1 MAAACGSL
9 QHIFDNP
16 LPETPSSLIETI
28 SSSWNQ
34 STSLK
39 TIDDSSFTEIF
50 GELHFK
56 ENNSVSS
63 SSSSS
68 CGLSSSS
75 FSSCVPLSSASSSY
89 SSSSS
94 SFFLDAIHQSE
105 IERLENNNNKDKYES
120 NKSPVSSYSQITSNN
135 TNISHKNNKQDRHS
149 DSFSSKA
156 SDSLSMCTEGLGFE
170 SSDDV
175 EDLINDLSNEDHHHQ
190 QQQQHQQQRQQE
202 EQQHQQQKQQE
213 EREQGRKTTRIS
225 CRIENRVIFNQDYNL
240 KRSRTKNRSSF
251 PPPISCIG
259 RSGKPWVCFKSFR
272 EDGRFIL
279 KEIRIP
285 TQEFLHACREDGR
298 LMMHV
303 IQSDDEI
310 VDEDEDEDE
319 IYDDDDDDDSYN
331 VEEGHDNNHD
341 AKHV

>member
-1 MAAACGSL
+1 MSAACGSL
-9 QHIFDNP
+9 QHIFEKP
-16 LPETPSSLIETI
+16 LPENPSLIESI

-34 STSLK
+34 SKSLK
-39 TIDDSSFTEIF
+39 HIDDSSFTEIF

-56 ENNSVSS
+56 ENNCVTVSTSSSFSS
-63 SSSSS
+63 SSVGS
-68 CGLSSSS
+68 SSSS
-75 FSSCVPLSSASSSY
+75 FSSCLPLSSASSSF
-89 SSSSS
+89 SSTSS
-94 SFFLDAIHQSE
+94 SFFLDAAIHQSE
-105 IERLENNNNKDKYES
+105 IEGLDNNKDKYERNS
-120 NKSPVSSYSQITSNN
+120 KSPVSSYSKITSNK
-135 TNISHKNNKQDRHS
+135 SKQDRHN
-149 DSFSSKA
+149 DSLSSRT

-175 EDLINDLSNEDHHHQ
+175 EDLMNDLRNEDLPHNHQ
-190 QQQQHQQQRQQE
+190 QQQEQE
-202 EQQHQQQKQQE
+202 QEQKQQ
-213 EREQGRKTTRIS
+213 GRRTRIS
-225 CRIENRVIFNQDYNL
+225 CRLENRVFFNQDYNS
-240 KRSRTKNRSSF
+240 KRSRTKKRSSF

-310 VDEDEDEDE
+310 VDEDEDDEDE
-319 IYDDDDDDDSYN
+319 DEDDDDDGDNNDENN
-331 VEEGHDNNHD
+331 VEEGHDN
-341 AKHV
+341 KHV

>member
-1 MAAACGSL
+1 MAACGSL
-9 QHIFDNP
+9 QHIFEKP
-16 LPETPSSLIETI
+16 LPENPTLIESL
-28 SSSWNQ
+28 SSTSWNN
-34 STSLK
+34 SKSLK
-39 TIDDSSFTEIF
+39 PNIDNSSFTEIF

-56 ENNSVSS
+56 ENNSSISS
-63 SSSSS
+63 SSSSLVS
-68 CGLSSSS
+68 SSSS
-75 FSSCVPLSSASSSY
+75 FSSCLPQSSASSSL
-89 SSSSS
+89 SSSS

-105 IERLENNNNKDKYES
+105 IEGLDNIKDKYER
-120 NKSPVSSYSQITSNN
+120 NKSPISSYYPN
-135 TNISHKNNKQDRHS
+135 TNSCSQKKQDRHS
-149 DSFSSKA
+149 DSFSSRT

-175 EDLINDLSNEDHHHQ
+175 EDLMNDLSIENQ
-190 QQQQHQQQRQQE
+190 KQQQE
-202 EQQHQQQKQQE
+202 EEK
-213 EREQGRKTTRIS
+213 GRTRVPY
-225 CRIENRVIFNQDYNL
+225 RPENQIIINHDYS
-240 KRSRTKNRSSF
+240 KRSRTNKGSF

-303 IQSDDEI
+303 IHSDDEI
-310 VDEDEDEDE
+310 VDEDEYEDEDE
-319 IYDDDDDDDSYN
+319 DDDDDTQN
-331 VEEGHDNNHD
+331 VEEEHD

>member
-1 MAAACGSL
+1 MSAACGSL
-9 QHIFDNP
+9 QHIFEKP
-16 LPETPSSLIETI
+16 LPENPSLIESI

-34 STSLK
+34 SKSLK
-39 TIDDSSFTEIF
+39 PIDDSSFTEIF

-56 ENNSVSS
+56 ENNSVT
-63 SSSSS
+63 
-68 CGLSSSS
+68 LSTSSS
-75 FSSCVPLSSASSSY
+75 FSSSSALSSASSSF
-89 SSSSS
+89 SSTSS

-105 IERLENNNNKDKYES
+105 IEGLDNNKDKYES
-120 NKSPVSSYSQITSNN
+120 NKS
-135 TNISHKNNKQDRHS
+135 KQDRHS
-149 DSFSSKA
+149 ESLSSRT

-170 SSDDV
+170 SSDDI
-175 EDLINDLSNEDHHHQ
+175 EDLMKDLGNEDLPHNHHHHQ
-190 QQQQHQQQRQQE
+190 QE
-202 EQQHQQQKQQE
+202 L
-213 EREQGRKTTRIS
+213 
-225 CRIENRVIFNQDYNL
+225 ENRVFFNQDYNS
-240 KRSRTKNRSSF
+240 KRSRTKKRSSF

-310 VDEDEDEDE
+310 VDEDEDDEDE
-319 IYDDDDDDDSYN
+319 NEDDDGDNNDGNN
-331 VEEGHDNNHD
+331 VEEGHDN
-341 AKHV
+341 KHV

>member
-1 MAAACGSL
+1 MSAACGSL
-9 QHIFDNP
+9 QHIFEKPLPDNP
-16 LPETPSSLIETI
+16 SLIESI

-34 STSLK
+34 SKSLK
-39 TIDDSSFTEIF
+39 PIDDSSFTEIF

-56 ENNSVSS
+56 ENNSVTLSTSSSFSS
-63 SSSSS
+63 SSVGS
-68 CGLSSSS
+68 SSSS
-75 FSSCVPLSSASSSY
+75 FSSCLPLSSASSSF
-89 SSSSS
+89 SSTSS

-105 IERLENNNNKDKYES
+105 IEGLDNNKDKYERY
-120 NKSPVSSYSQITSNN
+120 NKSPVSSYSPITSNK
-135 TNISHKNNKQDRHS
+135 SKQDRHS
-149 DSFSSKA
+149 ESLSSRT

-170 SSDDV
+170 SSDDI
-175 EDLINDLSNEDHHHQ
+175 EDLMNDLGNEDLPHNHHQ
-190 QQQQHQQQRQQE
+190 EQE
-202 EQQHQQQKQQE
+202 QEQEQKQQ
-213 EREQGRKTTRIS
+213 GRRTRIS
-225 CRIENRVIFNQDYNL
+225 CRLENRVFFNQDYNS
-240 KRSRTKNRSSF
+240 KRSRTKKRSSF

-310 VDEDEDEDE
+310 VDEDDEDEDE
-319 IYDDDDDDDSYN
+319 DEDDDGDNNDENN
-331 VEEGHDNNHD
+331 VEEGHDN
-341 AKHV
+341 KHV

>member
-1 MAAACGSL
+1 MTAACKSL
-9 QHIFDNP
+9 QHIFEKP
-16 LPETPSSLIETI
+16 LPENPSLIESI

-34 STSLK
+34 SKSFK
-39 TIDDSSFTEIF
+39 NIDDSSFTEIF

-68 CGLSSSS
+68 SSGSSS
-75 FSSCVPLSSASSSY
+75 FSSCLPLSSSSVSSSF

-105 IERLENNNNKDKYES
+105 IEGLDNNKDKYER
-120 NKSPVSSYSQITSNN
+120 NKSPISSYSPTV
-135 TNISHKNNKQDRHS
+135 SHKNKQDRHS
-149 DSFSSKA
+149 DSFSSRT

-170 SSDDV
+170 SSDDI
-175 EDLINDLSNEDHHHQ
+175 EDLMNDLSNEDLHHQ
-190 QQQQHQQQRQQE
+190 Q
-202 EQQHQQQKQQE
+202 QQE
-213 EREQGRKTTRIS
+213 EREQEKLRRTRIP
-225 CRIENRVIFNQDYNL
+225 CRLENRVIFNQDYNL
-240 KRSRTKNRSSF
+240 KRSRTKKGLSF

-310 VDEDEDEDE
+310 VDEDEDEDDE
-319 IYDDDDDDDSYN
+319 DEVYDDDKQN
-331 VEEGHDNNHD
+331 VEEGHDDNHD

>member
-1 MAAACGSL
+1 MAACGSL
-9 QHIFDNP
+9 QHIFEKP
-16 LPETPSSLIETI
+16 LPENPTLIE
-28 SSSWNQ
+28 SLS
-34 STSLK
+34 STSWKNSKSLK
-39 TIDDSSFTEIF
+39 PNIDNSSFTEIF

-56 ENNSVSS
+56 ENNNSISSSASS
-63 SSSSS
+63 SSVVS
-68 CGLSSSS
+68 SSSS
-75 FSSCVPLSSASSSY
+75 FSSCLPQSSASSSL

-105 IERLENNNNKDKYES
+105 IEGLDNIKEKYER
-120 NKSPVSSYSQITSNN
+120 NKSLISSYYPN
-135 TNISHKNNKQDRHS
+135 TNSCSHKKQDRHS
-149 DSFSSKA
+149 DSFSSRT

-175 EDLINDLSNEDHHHQ
+175 EDLMNDLSIEN
-190 QQQQHQQQRQQE
+190 
-202 EQQHQQQKQQE
+202 QKQQE
-213 EREQGRKTTRIS
+213 EEKGRTRVP
-225 CRIENRVIFNQDYNL
+225 CRPENQLIINHDYS
-240 KRSRTKNRSSF
+240 KRSRTNKGSF

-303 IQSDDEI
+303 IHSDDEI
-310 VDEDEDEDE
+310 VDEDEDE
-319 IYDDDDDDDSYN
+319 YDDDDTQN
-331 VEEGHDNNHD
+331 VEEEHDDNQD

>member
-1 MAAACGSL
+1 MAACGSL
-9 QHIFDNP
+9 QHIFEKP
-16 LPETPSSLIETI
+16 LPENPTLIE
-28 SSSWNQ
+28 SLS
-34 STSLK
+34 STSWKNSKSLK
-39 TIDDSSFTEIF
+39 PNIDNSSFTEIF

-56 ENNSVSS
+56 ENNNSISSSASS

-68 CGLSSSS
+68 VVSSSSS
-75 FSSCVPLSSASSSY
+75 FSSCLPQSSASSSLSSLS

-105 IERLENNNNKDKYES
+105 IKGLDNIKDKYER
-120 NKSPVSSYSQITSNN
+120 NKSPISSYYPN
-135 TNISHKNNKQDRHS
+135 TNSCSHKKQDRHS
-149 DSFSSKA
+149 DSFSSRT
-156 SDSLSMCTEGLGFE
+156 SDSLSVCTEGLGFE

-175 EDLINDLSNEDHHHQ
+175 EDLMNDLSIENQ
-190 QQQQHQQQRQQE
+190 K
-202 EQQHQQQKQQE
+202 KQQE
-213 EREQGRKTTRIS
+213 EKGRMRVP
-225 CRIENRVIFNQDYNL
+225 CRPENQVIINHDYS
-240 KRSRTKNRSSF
+240 KRSRTNKGSF

-303 IQSDDEI
+303 IHSDDEI
-310 VDEDEDEDE
+310 VDEDEDEYE
-319 IYDDDDDDDSYN
+319 DDDDDVDDDTHN
-331 VEEGHDNNHD
+331 VEEEHD